1 MKAFLLLVALALAA
15 CGSSPAAGPTDSGR
29 EAFCDPVISAY
40 EQVDASNPPTIRA
53 VVVAIAEN
61 STNLDDINQATFV
74 ALGAELSVSVSA
86 NQWSTQKIA
95 TELNGLCG
103 SSLEPHS
110 GP

>member
-1 MKAFLLLVALALAA
+1 MKAFLPLLALALVA
-15 CGSSPAAGPTDSGR
+15 CSSSPAAGPTDSER
-29 EAFCDPVISAY
+29 EAFCDPVIAAY
-40 EQVDASNPPTIRA
+40 ERVDASDPATVRA

-61 STNLDDINQATFV
+61 STNLDEINQATFV

-103 SSLEPHS
+103 SSVEPHS